1 MDVSGSIMPRR
12 GGAILC
18 ERCAGAVKGLC
29 HTLDDVDQAALS
41 AASTTLRLPAR
52 SAVFREG
59 DRAAAVFTLVDGAAK
74 LLRSLPDGRQ
84 QIIGFRFPGDFIGYT
99 ARDRYPCDA
108 ELVTDSTVCR
118 LDRAR
123 LESMSRH
130 CAPLSHRLLA
140 LCAEDLASAQEQLGA
155 MAQRSAEGRVAAFL
169 LMLRAAARR
178 NGQPGIALSLPMP
191 RADIGDYLG
200 LTIESVSRVFA
211 ALRREGL
218 LREPS
223 RGQVTL
229 TDLAALESLAGAEAA
244 PEEAHPAQLPLSAA
258 PPAHRSAASRS

>member
-1 MDVSGSIMPRR
+1 VDVSGFTMPRR
-12 GGAILC
+12 TGAVLC
-18 ERCAGAVKGLC
+18 EHCAGAVRGLC
-29 HTLDDVDQAALS
+29 HSLSDVDQAALS

-59 DRAAAVFTLVDGAAK
+59 DRATAVFTLVDGAAK

-108 ELVTDSTVCR
+108 ELVSDATVCR
-118 LDRAR
+118 LDRGR
-123 LESMSRH
+123 LEAMSRH
-130 CAPLSHRLLA
+130 CAPMSHRLLE
-140 LCAEDLASAQEQLGA
+140 LCAEDLAGAQEQLGA

-169 LMLRAAARR
+169 LMLHTAALR
-178 NGQPGIALSLPMP
+178 NRQPGIELSLPMT

-223 RGQVTL
+223 RGHVTL
-229 TDLAALESLAGAEAA
+229 CDLGALEALTGTEGLHEPPPLAAI
-244 PEEAHPAQLPLSAA
+244 SARH
-258 PPAHRSAASRS
+258 PAHRNAASRS